1 MLFRY
6 IPYMTGSFCSK
17 NLDQAVSEKSQGK
30 IRTNSEAAS
39 KVEALSVIDAV
50 QRFFKDEEAARL
62 PTAWNLM
69 NAPRKQLQS

>member
-17 NLDQAVSEKSQGK
+17 NLDQAVSEKRE

-39 KVEALSVIDAV
+39 KVETLSVIDAA
-50 QRFFKDEEAARL
+50 QKFFRDQEVARL